1 MSEYTVVKTE
11 DGYTVDLGDGNL
23 ITVSKDELND
33 SIDSPAPKFQWKNAL
48 QSVKSKFQ
56 FPKPVRALLFLK
68 TEEERMNYLRSMP
81 TRSVESLTTAITY
94 VILKGN
100 VVEKAVEMG
109 ITIPEKVQLFINE
122 IDAKVKKSGEL
133 TVTGVKAAVQ
143 TTKNII
149 GAAAVVLFGI
159 ALLTNPAI
167 MVVLLPLFLATDVIG
182 LFKDFSDNKEK

>member
-1 MSEYTVVKTE
+1 MGTF
-11 DGYTVDLGDGNL
+11 
-23 ITVSKDELND
+23 TVSKDELID

-48 QSVKSKFQ
+48 QSVKAKFQ

-81 TRSVESLTTAITY
+81 TRSVESLTTAIAY

-100 VVEKAVEMG
+100 VLEKAVEMG
-109 ITIPEKVQLFINE
+109 IAIPEKVQLFINE
-122 IDAKVKKSGEL
+122 IDVKVRKSGEL
-133 TVTGVKAAVQ
+133 TVAGVKAAVQ

-159 ALLTNPAI
+159 VLLTNPAL

-182 LFKDFSDNKEK
+182 LFKDFSDKKEK

>member
-1 MSEYTVVKTE
+1 MSEYKVVKTD

-23 ITVSKDELND
+23 VTVSKDELIGN
-33 SIDSPAPKFQWKNAL
+33 IDSPAPKFQWKNTL

-56 FPKPVRALLFLK
+56 LPKPVRALLFLR

-81 TRSVESLTTAITY
+81 SRSVESLTTAIAY

-100 VVEKAVEMG
+100 VLEKAVEMG
-109 ITIPEKVQLFINE
+109 IAIPEKVQLFINE
-122 IDAKVKKSGEL
+122 IDAKVRKSGEL
-133 TVTGVKAAVQ
+133 TVAGVKSAVQ

-159 ALLTNPAI
+159 VLLTNPAI
-167 MVVLLPLFLATDVIG
+167 MVVLLPLFLAADVIG
-182 LFKDFSDNKEK
+182 LFKDFSDKKEK